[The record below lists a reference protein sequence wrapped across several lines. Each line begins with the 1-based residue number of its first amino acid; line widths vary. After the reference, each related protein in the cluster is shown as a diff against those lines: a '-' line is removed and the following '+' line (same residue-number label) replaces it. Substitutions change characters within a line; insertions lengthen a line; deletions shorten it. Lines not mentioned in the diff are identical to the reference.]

1 MANSHFTPQSPEPG
15 RFFRRLYVLSQN
27 EDVRDAGLEVAKS
40 VKKLVDAIRGGLP
53 S

>member
-1 MANSHFTPQSPEPG
+1 MANSHFTPQAPDG

-27 EDVRDAGLEVAKS
+27 EDVRKAGLEVAKS